1 LVKMK
6 KEDKDTKKVPKK
18 PKKACDKASPRKRIE
33 FVVTYEVEG
42 SRPKKHKVHAY
53 SREEAEEMMTK
64 KLESQIA
71 SGEINGFKIIS
82 VEIENQPL

>member
-1 LVKMK
+1 MK
-6 KEDKDTKKVPKK
+6 EEDKDTKKVLKK
-18 PKKACDKASPRKRIE
+18 PKKALDKTSPRKRIE

-42 SRPKKHKVHAY
+42 SKSKKHKVHAY

-64 KLESQIA
+64 ILQSQIS

-82 VEIENQPL
+82 VEIEN